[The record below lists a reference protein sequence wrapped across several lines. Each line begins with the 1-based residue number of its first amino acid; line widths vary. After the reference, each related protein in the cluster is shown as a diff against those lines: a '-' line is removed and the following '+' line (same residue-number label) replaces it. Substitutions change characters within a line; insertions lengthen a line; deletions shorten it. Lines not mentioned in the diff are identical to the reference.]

1 MVIINEHEETIDGI
15 TFILT
20 EYDNGEVVIVEK
32 EN

>member
-15 TFILT
+15 TFIFT
-20 EYDNGEVVIVEK
+20 EFDNGEVVIVEK

>member
-15 TFILT
+15 TFIFT